1 MPKVIT
7 LYKTGCFTLPEIDM
21 SQKRNSL
28 GLSTADYRRIL
39 SELKN
44 RPPSQR
50 AFFRKLLVRALAMSA
65 PAHLPVTHHVV
76 PDPVVPT

>member
-7 LYKTGCFTLPEIDM
+7 RYKTGCFTLPAIDM
-21 SQKRNSL
+21 SQKRNSF
-28 GLSTADYRRIL
+28 GSSTADYPRIL

-44 RPPSQR
+44 RPPSLR
-50 AFFRKLLVRALAMSA
+50 AFFRKLLVRALAMSG
-65 PAHLPVTHHVV
+65 PTRLPVTHHVV